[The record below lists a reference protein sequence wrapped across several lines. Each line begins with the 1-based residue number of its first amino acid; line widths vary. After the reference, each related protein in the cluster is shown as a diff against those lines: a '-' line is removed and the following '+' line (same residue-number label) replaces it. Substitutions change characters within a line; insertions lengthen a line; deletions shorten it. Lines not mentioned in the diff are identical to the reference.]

1 MNSSRKTEGYSLI
14 SKNELKCVW
23 MTAGLLTYKLCK
35 YNLQCEKCPLDWEL
49 RNVSSTPSFYST
61 ASSELE
67 HRGPGEES
75 PTPTLEGE
83 KREEKRETEEDLPH
97 VNIKQSLFYHS
108 GHTWMKVES
117 ADEVRIGIDLFLAGM
132 TGKAKVVLLSPS
144 RRRCVR
150 GEILCSIIQEEGILH
165 IVSPISGSILSVNPK
180 LKDHPELIR
189 QDPLGEGYLLTL
201 KPKNLQREQKNFL
214 WGEEALS
221 WCRKEWERFKADVI
235 SELHSDQERLGMTMQ
250 DGGIKLNDM
259 KKLIDPERY
268 VQLVNAFLRKGE
280 NNISALKMGK

>member
-1 MNSSRKTEGYSLI
+1 MEGYSLI

-49 RNVSSTPSFYST
+49 RNLSSTPSFCST
-61 ASSELE
+61 ASPEVG

-83 KREEKRETEEDLPH
+83 KRKEKRETEEDLPH
-97 VNIKQSLFYHS
+97 VNIKQSLFYHP
-108 GHTWMKVES
+108 GHTWIKVES
-117 ADEVRIGIDLFLAGM
+117 PDEVRIGIDHFLARM
-132 TGKAKVVLLSPS
+132 IGKVNVVLLSPS
-144 RRRCVR
+144 RRRCVQ
-150 GEILCSIIQEEGILH
+150 GEPLCSIIQEEGMLH
-165 IVSPISGSILSVNPK
+165 IVSPITGLILSVNPK
-180 LKDHPELIR
+180 LKDHPQLIC
-189 QDPLGEGYLLTL
+189 QDPLGEGYLVTL
-201 KPKNLQREQKNFL
+201 KPKNLQREQKYFFS
-214 WGEEALS
+214 GEGALS
-221 WCRKEWERFKADVI
+221 WCRKEWERFKTDVI
-235 SELHSDQERLGMTMQ
+235 SELHQDQERLGITMQ

-280 NNISALKMGK
+280 NNFSALKIGK